1 MNISFSREANN
12 WITSN
17 WLICLVIF
25 VLNFVLKFIYI
36 DHLEIGIDEPF
47 TLFYANADFE
57 FLLNMLEHENN
68 PPLFTVILKGWVSI
82 FGLSPTSVRF
92 LPLVFSA
99 LTAVSVFHLG
109 RKFFSKSIGI
119 TTALIFTFSNYHL
132 FFAHEARP
140 YALFGL
146 LAVLSINSFLEVTL
160 NNSKKHLIYLALLNA
175 LLIYNH
181 FLGFFL
187 LFIQFLSYLSISEI
201 RKNHSKSLFIS
212 WGITALLY
220 LPYLPILFHRFTES
234 SGGSWLKAPGSE
246 GLYNNIRRFSNE
258 PVVAVLFLAI
268 MLFSGIYHLVRKA
281 NIKVAPQYKVAIIW
295 FFVSYLLMFALSFK
309 IAIFIDRY
317 LLFTSFGF
325 YFLVVIGV
333 HQLLIAKKWKYI
345 GSAIL
350 CVLMI
355 ATVNL
360 KYGSERNE
368 SKIIQEVAQAKNES
382 TVILI
387 CPDWHRF
394 LFAYHYDLEIFKD
407 YKHLNQRLASE
418 GIYPI
423 NSSDDLTAEK
433 LENASTVIYFD
444 AWSELVDPKKAIH
457 TKLNQD
463 FKLTE
468 VNTEENA
475 VHVFYYTRK

>member
-1 MNISFSREANN
+1 MSNYFSREANN
-12 WITSN
+12 WIKSN
-17 WLICLVIF
+17 WLICVVLF
-25 VLNFVLKFIYI
+25 LLNFVLKFIFI

-47 TLFYANADFE
+47 TLFYANADFD
-57 FLLNMLEHENN
+57 FLLSMLEHENN
-68 PPLFTVILKGWVSI
+68 PPLFTVLLKGWVSI

-92 LPLVFSA
+92 LPLIFSS
-99 LTAVSVFHLG
+99 LTAVAVFNLG
-109 RKFFSKSIGI
+109 RKFFSKSIGVA
-119 TTALIFTFSNYHL
+119 TALIFTFSNYQI

-160 NNSKKHLIYLALLNA
+160 HNSKKHLFYLALINA

-181 FLGFFL
+181 FFGFFL

-212 WGITALLY
+212 WAITALLY
-220 LPYLPILFHRFTES
+220 LPYLPLLFHRFTES
-234 SGGSWLKAPGSE
+234 SGGTWAQPPGPE
-246 GLYNNIRRFSNE
+246 ALYNNIRRFSNE
-258 PVVAVLFLAI
+258 PVVAVLFLLI
-268 MLFSGIYHLVRKA
+268 LVLAPIFHFIRKTRPK
-281 NIKVAPQYKVAIIW
+281 IEPQYKVAIIW
-295 FFVSYLLMFALSFK
+295 FLVPYLLMFAISFK
-309 IAIFIDRY
+309 IPMFVDRY
-317 LLFTSFGF
+317 LIFISFGF
-325 YFLVVIGV
+325 YFLVVAGV
-333 HQLLIAKKWKYI
+333 HKLMIANKWKYI

-350 CVLMI
+350 CILMI
-355 ATVNL
+355 STVNL

-368 SKIIQEVAQAKNES
+368 SRIIQEVAQANNES

-394 LFAYHYDLEIFKD
+394 LFAYHYDLGIFKD
-407 YKHLNQRLASE
+407 YKHLNQRLAEE

-423 NSSDDLTAEK
+423 NSSDDLTADK

-444 AWSELVDPKKAIH
+444 AWSELVDPEKAIH

-463 FKLTE
+463 FQLTE
-468 VNTEENA
+468 VNTDENA
-475 VHVFYYTRK
+475 AHVFYYTRK